1 LKTNIRDIDNG
12 LDLLRKIKRKVYDK
26 QVGNHSIQESGVL
39 AQDLMEIDELNYLV
53 QTQKKSN
60 MYSVNY
66 NSLHMYSLSAI
77 QQLDKKVDL
86 LTAQIEKS
94 MQLIEQKLNVLYRMR
109 K

>member
-1 LKTNIRDIDNG
+1 
-12 LDLLRKIKRKVYDK
+12 
-26 QVGNHSIQESGVL
+26 
-39 AQDLMEIDELNYLV
+39 
-53 QTQKKSN
+53 